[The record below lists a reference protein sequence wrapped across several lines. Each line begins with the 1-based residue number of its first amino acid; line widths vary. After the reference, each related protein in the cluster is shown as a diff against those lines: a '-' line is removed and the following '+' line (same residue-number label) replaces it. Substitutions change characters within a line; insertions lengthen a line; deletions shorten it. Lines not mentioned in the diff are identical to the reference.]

1 MKASLSRAGIL
12 AVAAVIYAMPASAEV
27 TLNVNSW
34 AAPGYPLNPQT
45 VALCDDIAKV
55 TQSRVKCNILPKA
68 VASPTQTYDAVAS
81 GVVDI
86 GYIVHGYTAGRFV
99 LTEAPEFPLMGDN
112 AEVMSAA
119 YQRIHDRMLAKAN
132 EHKGVVVLAVHT
144 HGPGLIFN
152 NRRPVEKL
160 SDLDG
165 LKMRVGGGVI
175 NNVAKLV
182 GAVPLLKPATEVY
195 ELISGGVADGVFFA
209 KDGIAP
215 YKLDGIIKYVTYVPG
230 GFYNISFGWLA
241 NPAKWASIPES
252 DRKLIQPLLGEA
264 LARRLGKAFD
274 VEEKKGLEALK
285 KQNIGVHTA
294 SPEFIKELSAKLAPL
309 EKDWI
314 DRAAK
319 LNVDGA
325 AVLKALRAEN
335 KLLSSGGH

>member
-1 MKASLSRAGIL
+1 MRVSLSRVGVFAI
-12 AVAAVIYAMPASAEV
+12 AALIHAAPASAEV

-34 AAPGYPLNPQT
+34 AAPGYPLNPQA
-45 VALCDDIAKV
+45 VALCNDIAKV
-55 TQSRVKCNILPKA
+55 TEGRVKCNILPKA

-99 LTEAPEFPLMGDN
+99 LTEAPEFPLMGDD
-112 AEVMSAA
+112 AEIMSAA

-152 NRRPVEKL
+152 NKQPVEKL
-160 SDLDG
+160 ADLNG

-182 GAVPLLKPATEVY
+182 GAVPILKPATEVY
-195 ELISGGVADGVFFA
+195 EMISGGVADGVFFA

-215 YKLDGIIKYVTYVPG
+215 YKLDDIIKHVTYVPG

-241 NPAKWASIPES
+241 NPAKWATIPEK

-264 LARRLGKAFD
+264 LARRLGAAFD
-274 VEEKKGLEALK
+274 VEEEKGVEALK
-285 KQNIGVHTA
+285 KKGIKIHTA
-294 SPEFIKELSAKLAPL
+294 SQEFIDELRPKIAPL
-309 EKDWI
+309 EKEWI
-314 DRAAK
+314 ARAAK

-325 AVLKALRAEN
+325 AVLKALREEN
-335 KLLSSGGH
+335 KKLSGGR

>member
-1 MKASLSRAGIL
+1 MKASLSRVGIL
-12 AVAAVIYAMPASAEV
+12 AFATLVYAAPASAQV

-34 AAPGYPLNPQT
+34 AAPGYPLNPQA
-45 VALCDDIAKV
+45 VALCNDIAKV
-55 TQSRVKCNILPKA
+55 TQDRVKCNILPKA

-112 AEVMSAA
+112 AEIMSAA

-160 SDLDG
+160 ADLDG

-195 ELISGGVADGVFFA
+195 EMISGGVADGVFFA

-215 YKLDGIIKYVTYVPG
+215 YRLDGIIKYVTYVPG

-274 VEEKKGLEALK
+274 VEEVKGLEALK
-285 KQNIGVHTA
+285 KQNIVVHTA
-294 SPEFIKELSAKLAPL
+294 SPEFIKELAPKLAPL
-309 EKDWI
+309 EKEWI

-335 KLLSSGGH
+335 KSLSSGGH

>member
-12 AVAAVIYAMPASAEV
+12 AVAAVIYAMPAFAEV